1 MKLNGWRRLWVVA
14 VALWTI
20 PVGVFAFQ
28 NWPTVAR
35 MTARHELSLSADG
48 SGRFAIL
55 DRGLTVGIYDNADE
69 LKVAWYWI
77 ILRRQAVVAGR
88 AFGLWIVPAIAFY
101 ALWWTIELGPHYRLP
116 RKR

>member
-14 VALWTI
+14 VALWAI
-20 PVGVFAFQ
+20 PVGVFAYQ

-35 MTARHELSLSADG
+35 MTARHELSLSANG
-48 SGRFAIL
+48 SGRFTIL
-55 DRGLTVGIYDNADE
+55 DGSLPVGTYDSADE

-77 ILRRQAVVAGR
+77 VFRRQAVVAGR
-88 AFGLWIVPAIAFY
+88 AFGLWIVPAVAFY
-101 ALWWTIELGPHYRLP
+101 ALWWTIEFGLYYRLP